1 MLCPKCGK
9 PLVIVER
16 NQIEL
21 DWCPKCEGFWFDVD
35 EWKLLGV
42 VSEKYNPFN
51 YDAVL
56 SKEKSRKCPVCGKI
70 MHKIDMNGV
79 LLDKCPNFHGVWFD
93 KGELS
98 QFINMAGS
106 NLNSYKTVN
115 FLGEVF
121 NINN

>member
-9 PLVIVER
+9 PLIVVER

-21 DWCPKCEGFWFDVD
+21 DWCPECEGFWFDAD

-42 VSEKYNPFN
+42 TNEQYNPFN
-51 YDAVL
+51 YDAVF
-56 SKEKSRKCPVCGKI
+56 SKEKGRKCPVCGKI

-79 LLDKCPNFHGVWFD
+79 LLDKCPKFHGVWFD

-98 QFINMAGS
+98 QFVNMAGS
-106 NLNSYKTVN
+106 NLENFKTIN

-121 NINN
+121 NISN